1 MALRNTVTTFGSLAR
16 GLHWGMAALIIVSLA
31 LIELT
36 DLAPK
41 GSALR
46 AGMRSWHAQI
56 GLTVLALVW
65 FRLFW
70 RIINVEPAIVPPP
83 ATWQIQAAH
92 AAEWIFYA
100 LMIAQ
105 PVLGIVMMQADGKLV
120 SLLGFAFPVFVATD
134 RAWAHQLEDVHAW
147 IGNAMMLLIGLHV
160 AAALWHHH
168 FRHDNTLAR
177 MR

>member
-1 MALRNTVTTFGSLAR
+1 MALRNTPTSFGSLAR
-16 GLHWGMAALIIVSLA
+16 SLHWGMAALIIVSLA

-56 GLTVLALVW
+56 GLVVLALVW

-70 RIINVEPAIVPPP
+70 KVTNAEPAIVPPP
-83 ATWQIQAAH
+83 EPWQVRAAH
-92 AAEWIFYA
+92 AVEWMFYA
-100 LMIAQ
+100 LMIVQ
-105 PVLGIVMMQADGKLV
+105 PVLGIVMMQADGKVV
-120 SLLGFAFPVFVATD
+120 SLLGFAFPVFVAAD
-134 RAWAHQLEDVHAW
+134 RTWAHQLEDVHAW
-147 IGNAMMLLIGLHV
+147 IGNVMMLLIGIHI

-168 FRHDNTLAR
+168 VRHDNALAR